1 LASTTEI
8 DAEGLGTLVFCYAR
22 TLRSGG
28 ALKVLNLSP
37 LHLNLLVLAKLD
49 TVFQAFTD
57 EQDAVDSFF
66 PDRASRQYDIL
77 DSFRSKKRGRVGR
90 VPGFPENE
98 RRARDGR
105 PVARASLALRC
116 WRTVFDNC
124 E

>member
-1 LASTTEI
+1 
-8 DAEGLGTLVFCYAR
+8 
-22 TLRSGG
+22 
-28 ALKVLNLSP
+28 VLNLSP

-77 DSFRSKKRGRVGR
+77 DFVQEQEKRSG
-90 VPGFPENE
+90 
-98 RRARDGR
+98 ARFSR
-105 PVARASLALRC
+105 
-116 WRTVFDNC
+116 